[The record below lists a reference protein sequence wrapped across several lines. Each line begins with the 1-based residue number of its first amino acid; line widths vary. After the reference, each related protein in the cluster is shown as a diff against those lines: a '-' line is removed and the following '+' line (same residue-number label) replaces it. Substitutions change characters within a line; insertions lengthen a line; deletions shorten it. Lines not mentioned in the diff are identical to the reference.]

1 MDILATSKL
10 TPHLKRSQVYP
21 YYAGFSASFVKT
33 LLEYLGVEHSDVV
46 LDPWNGS
53 GTTTAVCAE
62 NGIKAIGVD
71 INPFMRVVSNFK
83 LLPNSSVT
91 KACRALL
98 ECLPAVI
105 EEVPSEGL
113 PHKMGAAFT
122 LAMRANHAEINEHVL
137 HLFVAN
143 AVRQIYGRAKT
154 KNPTWFSIER
164 ISQSLIK
171 RTDLLNTLRSEV
183 EGALAKLDTLELT
196 QPQTLPKI
204 ETANFINWKIPSE
217 VSHVI
222 TSPPYLTRLDYV
234 KKTLPE
240 LLYLSEFE
248 AIDLGKLRSN
258 MTGSVLTGRFVISKE
273 TFSISDS
280 KTAVNVLDQIERH
293 ASKASTGYYLKFYG
307 KYFSDMQSSIR
318 NITKSS
324 VRSSVFVTQA
334 SYYKEI
340 YVDLP
345 KIIAEMFRAGGF
357 EEQSRVSFAPTNS
370 IVTVNKAS
378 YASAQLLPSETVSI
392 FEAA

>member
-10 TPHLKRSQVYP
+10 TPHLKRTQVYP

-33 LLEYLGVEHSDVV
+33 LLEYLGVERTDVV

-53 GTTTAVCAE
+53 GTTTTVCAE
-62 NGIKAIGVD
+62 NGIQSIGVD
-71 INPFMRVVSNFK
+71 INPFMRVVANFK
-83 LLPNSSVT
+83 LLQSSIVAQ
-91 KACRALL
+91 ACRTLL
-98 ECLPAVI
+98 ECMSSLMDT
-105 EEVPSEGL
+105 VPESGP

-122 LAMRANHAEINEHVL
+122 RAALASHSEISQHIL

-143 AVRQIYGRAKT
+143 AVRQIYSRART
-154 KNPTWFSIER
+154 RNPTWFSIER
-164 ISQSLIK
+164 ISQSLIAK
-171 RTDLLNTLRSEV
+171 TDLLTALRNEV
-183 EGALAKLDTLELT
+183 ESTLNKVDILELT
-196 QPQTLPKI
+196 SLRTPPRI
-204 ETANFINWKIPSE
+204 ETANFISWNIPSE

-248 AIDLGKLRSN
+248 MIDLGNLRWN
-258 MTGSVLTGRFVISKE
+258 MTGSVLTGRLGISKDA
-273 TFSISDS
+273 FSVSDS
-280 KTAVNVLDQIERH
+280 ETAVDVLDQIEKH
-293 ASKASTGYYLKFYG
+293 SSKASTGYYLKFYG
-307 KYFSDMQSSIR
+307 KYLSSMQSSIR
-318 NITKSS
+318 NITESS
-324 VRSSVFVTQA
+324 VRSAVFVTQA

-345 KIIAEMFRAGGF
+345 KIISEMFQTGGF

-370 IVTVNKAS
+370 MVTVNKGS
-378 YASAQLLPSETVSI
+378 YASGQLLPNETVSI